1 MLVSVRL
8 SVSSVLFASVE
19 ALVNVAAKDDVA
31 RRKIL
36 LLLLL

>member
-1 MLVSVRL
+1 MSVRL

-19 ALVNVAAKDDVA
+19 AIGNVAAKDDEA